1 MADSFA
7 YRVVLNG
14 IVLARSTQE
23 AVFTDSMTYRAF
35 AGQGL
40 HDAPVFM
47 VRCEGQSAPGL
58 CGYIRRGLFAVG
70 ACHRWMSAGRGNA
83 AQKIQTR
90 LARGDSGDEAPGFD
104 AQL

>member
-1 MADSFA
+1 MAESFA

-47 VRCEGQSAPGL
+47 VRAKVSRRRVCG
-58 CGYIRRGLFAVG
+58 GYIRRGLFAVG

-83 AQKIQTR
+83 AQKILAR
-90 LARGDSGDEAPGFD
+90 LAGRDSADDAPGFD
-104 AQL
+104 A